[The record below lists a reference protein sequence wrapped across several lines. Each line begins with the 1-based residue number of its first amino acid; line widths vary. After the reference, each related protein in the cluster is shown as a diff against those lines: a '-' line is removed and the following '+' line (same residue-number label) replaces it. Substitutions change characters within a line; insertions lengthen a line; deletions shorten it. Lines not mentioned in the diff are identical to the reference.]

1 MQLGLAE
8 DLYVTIPR
16 GHYNDLKAAITIDK
30 KITAPVKEGAKLGTV
45 NVTFKDEVVANK
57 DLIALKSVEQGN
69 IIQRLYDSA
78 MMMLE
83 KSDGQ

>member
-1 MQLGLAE
+1 
-8 DLYVTIPR
+8 
-16 GHYNDLKAAITIDK
+16 
-30 KITAPVKEGAKLGTV
+30 V
-45 NVTFKDEVVANK
+45 NVTLKDEAIASK